1 LGKTFGHPSSGIVC
15 PQEDGTT
22 EKGDY
27 MPGLRVIWPDA
38 KPSDEVLKTLEDL
51 RQEGN
56 FTEEE
61 LERLKLYLMSVEYNP
76 GYMEDAVLLH
86 ENNPQYSVEE
96 FYQAI
101 LDN

>member
-1 LGKTFGHPSSGIVC
+1 
-15 PQEDGTT
+15 
-22 EKGDY
+22 

-38 KPSDEVLKTLEDL
+38 KPSDKVMETVEDL
-51 RQEGN
+51 RQKGN

-96 FYQAI
+96 YYQAI

>member
-1 LGKTFGHPSSGIVC
+1 
-15 PQEDGTT
+15 
-22 EKGDY
+22 
-27 MPGLRVIWPDA
+27 MPGLRVIWPEA
-38 KPSDEVLKTLEDL
+38 KPSEEVMKTVGDL
-51 RQEGN
+51 RQKGN

-61 LERLKLYLMSVEYNP
+61 LERLKLYLTSVKYNR

-96 FYQAI
+96 YYQAI

>member
-1 LGKTFGHPSSGIVC
+1 
-15 PQEDGTT
+15 
-22 EKGDY
+22 

-38 KPSDEVLKTLEDL
+38 KPSDEVLKTVEDL

-76 GYMEDAVLLH
+76 GYKEDAVLLH

-96 FYQAI
+96 YYQAI

>member
-1 LGKTFGHPSSGIVC
+1 
-15 PQEDGTT
+15 
-22 EKGDY
+22 
-27 MPGLRVIWPDA
+27 MIWPDA
-38 KPSDEVLKTLEDL
+38 KPSEEVMKTVEDL
-51 RQEGN
+51 RQKGN

-61 LERLKLYLMSVEYNP
+61 LERLKLYLTSVEYNR
-76 GYMEDAVLLH
+76 GYMEDVVLLH

>member
-1 LGKTFGHPSSGIVC
+1 ME
-15 PQEDGTT
+15 PQK
-22 EKGDY
+22 KGGFYGRIESDLA
-27 MPGLRVIWPDA
+27 GCEA
-38 KPSDEVLKTLEDL
+38 TSDEVLKIVEDL

-56 FTEEE
+56 FTEDE
-61 LERLKLYLMSVEYNP
+61 LERLKLYLMSVEYNK

-96 FYQAI
+96 FYQFI

>member
-1 LGKTFGHPSSGIVC
+1 
-15 PQEDGTT
+15 
-22 EKGDY
+22 
-27 MPGLRVIWPDA
+27 MAGLRVIWPDA
-38 KPSDEVLKTLEDL
+38 KRSEEVMKTVEDIK
-51 RQEGN
+51 QEGN

-86 ENNPQYSVEE
+86 ESNPQFSVEE
-96 FYQAI
+96 FYQFI

>member
-1 LGKTFGHPSSGIVC
+1 
-15 PQEDGTT
+15 
-22 EKGDY
+22 
-27 MPGLRVIWPDA
+27 MAGLRVIWPDA
-38 KPSDEVLKTLEDL
+38 KPSEEVMKTVEDL
-51 RQEGN
+51 KQEGN

-86 ENNPQYSVEE
+86 ESNPQYSVEE
-96 FYQAI
+96 YYQAI